1 MMDARAD
8 EEKGRETMRL
18 RHKILG
24 AAAAAAIGMAP
35 IAATATEL
43 TLFHTWSNDSEM
55 AALNTI
61 LKAFEDKTGDTI
73 KSASVPHETA
83 GESPLV
89 SLVVAG
95 TPPNLF
101 IAAETGFYRDMR
113 DKGLGQEVGTLFD
126 KIGATQEFPETVR
139 KAITIDGQIR
149 KIPTGVHID
158 GMVYYNKKIAA
169 AAGVDPSKWTSLA
182 DMWADEPKVEKA
194 GYTFIAIGGNTFQA
208 GYTFHALLA
217 AVAGPDVF
225 NHFYAN
231 PDKTV
236 FDEKGVR
243 DAIDLFLR
251 IARQTDPGWVNR
263 AWNDTTNTVIA
274 GKALMQ
280 IHGDWMKGIWKGAGK
295 KVGEDFGCIN
305 IPGTKAVSV
314 TVDSFGILG
323 GVKPD
328 VLKAEMDFAATVVDP
343 KVNAQF
349 AFYKGSSPVRIDV
362 PTDRLDA
369 CNVLVLDDLKK
380 PNFSVES
387 PFYIADTDWINSVWN
402 VMYLAQSDPKMTT
415 DQVIDKLKEQ
425 YVAVFK

>member
-1 MMDARAD
+1 M
-8 EEKGRETMRL
+8 TMRKTL
-18 RHKILG
+18 LG
-24 AAAAAAIGMAP
+24 ATAALAALAAPAAAGAV
-35 IAATATEL
+35 EL
-43 TLFHTWSNDSEM
+43 TLFHTWSNESEM
-55 AALNTI
+55 AALNSI
-61 LKAFEDKTGDTI
+61 LKAYTDKTGNTI

-101 IAAETGFYRDMR
+101 IAAEAGFYRDLR

-126 KIGATQEFPETVR
+126 QIGATKEFPETVL
-139 KAITIDGQIR
+139 KAITIDGDVR

-158 GMVYYNKKIAA
+158 GMVYYNKKVAQ
-169 AAGVDPSKWTSLA
+169 AAGVDPEKWTSLA
-182 DMWADEPKVEKA
+182 DMWADEAKVEKA

-225 NHFYAN
+225 NRFYSGT

-236 FDEKGVR
+236 FDDKGVR

-251 IARQTDPGWVNR
+251 IARQTDAGWVNR

-280 IHGDWMKGIWKGAGK
+280 IHGDWMKGVWKGVGK
-295 KVGEDFGCIN
+295 KLGEDFGCVN

-328 VLKAEMDFAATVVDP
+328 VLKAELDFAATVVDP
-343 KVNAQF
+343 QVNATF
-349 AFYKGSSPVRIDV
+349 AYYKGSSPVRIDV
-362 PTDRLDA
+362 PTDKLDA
-369 CNVLVLDDLKK
+369 CNNLVLDDLKK
-380 PNFSVES
+380 SNFSVES
-387 PFYIADTDWINSVWN
+387 PFYIADTDWVNSVWN
-402 VMYLAQSDPKMTT
+402 TMYTAQSDPKTTT
-415 DQVIDKLKEQ
+415 DQVIKMLKDQ
-425 YVAVFK
+425 YAAVFK